1 MPEYVCPNCKQAD
14 RLAEID
20 LIIGYARGSFDQEG
34 QFIFDGETKVDW
46 DSQAPVPEG
55 ERYICLLCNEKFSK
69 PAVKRHPE
77 NEEPT

>member
-1 MPEYVCPNCKQAD
+1 MPEYVCPNCKQGD
-14 RLAEID
+14 RLAEVNR
-20 LIIGYARGSFDQEG
+20 IIGFARGSFDDNGTFVYE
-34 QFIFDGETKVDW
+34 GETKVDW

-69 PAVKRHPE
+69 PTVKRHPE